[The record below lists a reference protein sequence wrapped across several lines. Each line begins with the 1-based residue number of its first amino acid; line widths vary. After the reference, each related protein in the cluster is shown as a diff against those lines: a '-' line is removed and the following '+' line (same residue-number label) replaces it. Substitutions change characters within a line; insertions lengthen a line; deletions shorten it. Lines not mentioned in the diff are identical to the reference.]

1 VQQIRIGQRYRKVGG
16 AWTVWQVVDVA
27 QEQYGIRHYRISDAK
42 DPSDVRLISEK
53 ALADRKFYQLIY
65 ET

>member
-1 VQQIRIGQRYRKVGG
+1 MQQIRVGQRYRKVGG
-16 AWTVWQVVDVA
+16 AWTVWQVVAVA

-42 DPSDVRLISEK
+42 DPTDVRLISEK
-53 ALADRKFYQLIY
+53 ALADPKLYQLIE